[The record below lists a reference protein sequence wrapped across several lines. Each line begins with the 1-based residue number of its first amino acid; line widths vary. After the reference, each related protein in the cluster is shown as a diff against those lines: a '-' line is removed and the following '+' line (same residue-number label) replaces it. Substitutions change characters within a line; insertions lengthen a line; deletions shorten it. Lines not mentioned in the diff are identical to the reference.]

1 MGQATLGMDFV
12 LYFDKDTTG
21 TEEQW
26 VLLGG
31 QRGAT
36 LKQKTESIDIGV
48 KAEGGNMWKDYL
60 LAGKEWSIDCDG
72 LYFLDDDAFDAFN
85 QAYLDRRKLKVEIR
99 MPNNKKYEGLV
110 AIENLDLEM
119 NYDDTVTYST
129 TLLGCGELKMVT
141 VTDPVAP

>member
-21 TEEQW
+21 TAPDW

-31 QRGAT
+31 QRGAK
-36 LKQKTESIDIGV
+36 LKQKTESVDIGV
-48 KAEGGNMWKDYL
+48 KGESGKGMWKDYIL
-60 LAGKEWSIDCDG
+60 GGKEWSIDCDG
-72 LYFLDDDAFDAFN
+72 LYLLDDVAFDAFN

-99 MPNNKKYEGLV
+99 LPNSKQYEGLV

-141 VTDPVAP
+141 VTAP